1 LVMEKFCPMKR
12 MMVSFMLSSAS
23 FNRLARWL
31 VVGVLALC
39 AAPQL
44 LYAAEGVSVKSAEIH
59 AGSEGYELD
68 AQFVLTPNST
78 LADALEKG
86 VALHFVVELEIERPR
101 GWWWFNE
108 NIVETSRR
116 MRIYYNLLLRRY
128 VVDAGYV
135 TKTAATLDE
144 ALMILGRIEKWQVL
158 ERGALKVGQKYTA
171 RMRLRMDVSQL
182 AKPLQIN
189 AIASG
194 RWDMD
199 SSWHEWT
206 FDAPAISKLATFLP

>member
-1 LVMEKFCPMKR
+1 MQR
-12 MMVSFMLSSAS
+12 MTVSFMPCSAS
-23 FNRLARWL
+23 RKRPANWPVGWL
-31 VVGVLALC
+31 FAGLLALF
-39 AAPQL
+39 AAPSM
-44 LYAAEGVSVKSAEIH
+44 LYAAEGVTVKSAEIH
-59 AGSEGYELD
+59 AGNEGYELD
-68 AQFVLTPNST
+68 AQFALNPNPT

-86 VALHFVVELEIERPR
+86 VALHFVVELEIDRPR

-108 NIVETSRR
+108 SIVDATRR

-144 ALMILGRIEKWQVL
+144 ALLILGRVERWQVL
-158 ERGALKVGQKYTA
+158 ERGALKTGQKYAA

-189 AIASG
+189 ALASG
-194 RWDMD
+194 KWDLE
-199 SSWHEWT
+199 SAWYGWT
-206 FDAPAISKLATFLP
+206 FDAPALSKPATLLP